1 MIHIDYKKKMQSS
14 NFTCSFPNCNHS
26 YRSQEKLE
34 RHEKIHEGQETAN
47 NKDFV
52 CPVCKRNLTTK
63 QSLTEHLYTHRDKKL
78 FRCSEVGCGR
88 KFKQYS
94 QLCNHRKLHRLTK
107 TNKTESFEMMKNLPI
122 IENNFNLSEIL
133 IEDKQ
138 DEVKIVLP
146 PITKKVLDAI
156 LPSFNS
162 VFS

>member
-1 MIHIDYKKKMQSS
+1 MH
-14 NFTCSFPNCNHS
+14 
-26 YRSQEKLE
+26 E
-34 RHEKIHEGQETAN
+34 RQETTN
-47 NKDFV
+47 QKDFV
-52 CPVCKRNLTTK
+52 CQVCKRILTTK

-107 TNKTESFEMMKNLPI
+107 INTTESFDLTKNLPI

-133 IEDKQ
+133 IEEKQ
-138 DEVKIVLP
+138 DEEKIVLP
-146 PITKKVLDAI
+146 PITKKIFDAI